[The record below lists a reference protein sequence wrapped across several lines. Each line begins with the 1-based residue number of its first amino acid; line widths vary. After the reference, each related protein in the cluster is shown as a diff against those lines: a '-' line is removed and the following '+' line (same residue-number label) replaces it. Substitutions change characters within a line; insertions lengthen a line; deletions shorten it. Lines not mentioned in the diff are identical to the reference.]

1 MDGSTS
7 ILNEANEIINP
18 FIHRIEFTPL
28 ERIKVAILSVTA
40 APIRALALF
49 VTLTATW
56 MIAVGGLIGRYDE
69 DLRKKPLSKLHR
81 GFLKPILCQM
91 LRLMFMFGGWH
102 WITVKGKRAS
112 SKEAPILA
120 IAPHS
125 SFFDAIVM
133 SFLGAP
139 SIVAKAEIDNTPF
152 FGSEKLT
159 LMLLLCSY
167 FLAITKYCEPIYVS
181 RDDPNSRQN
190 TVQEIIKRSSNAEYE
205 GNQIGIFP
213 EGTCTNRTCLITFK
227 PDKFF
232 TLNTKFV

>member
-152 FGSEKLT
+152 FGT
-159 LMLLLCSY
+159 
-167 FLAITKYCEPIYVS
+167 ITKYCEPIYVS